1 MGTDP
6 ACRCLPRPASL
17 AILAPMTLDETLK
30 LLAVD
35 RPLPGNDARA
45 CMAPGYR
52 LEPDFFN
59 ASGTWRE
66 AAVLLLLY
74 EVEGSVFFP
83 LMLRPSGGGV
93 HSSQI
98 SLPGGSREAGE
109 SLQDC
114 ALREIAEE
122 LGVESG
128 SVRVLRAL
136 TPLEVPPS
144 RFTVHPFVGVV
155 SARPVFRPEPTEVAA
170 VFEPSLDDVLAADS
184 HEEDLAEYRGS
195 LWRVPFYRLAGQRVW
210 GATAMILAEL
220 EALLRA
226 ELIR

>member
-1 MGTDP
+1 MLLGS
-6 ACRCLPRPASL
+6 CLSRNSL
-17 AILAPMTLDETLK
+17 LDILGSMTIDLVLK
-30 LLAVD
+30 ALSEYH
-35 RPLPGNDARA
+35 PLPGATARA

-74 EVEGSVFFP
+74 EVDGITRFP

-109 SLQDC
+109 SLEDC
-114 ALREIAEE
+114 ALRETAEE

-128 SVRVLRAL
+128 TVRVVRAL
-136 TPLEVPPS
+136 SPLEVPPS
-144 RFTVHPFVGVV
+144 RFTVHPFVGMV
-155 SARPVFRPEPTEVAA
+155 SARPVFRPAPAEVAA
-170 VFEPSLDDVLAADS
+170 VFEPSLDDVLDS
-184 HEEDLAEYRGS
+184 GTHQEDLAEFSGS
-195 LWRVPFYRLAGQRVW
+195 LWRVPYYRLSGQRVW

-220 EALLRA
+220 EAMLRGNP
-226 ELIR
+226 IR

>member
-1 MGTDP
+1 MKMNR
-6 ACRCLPRPASL
+6 AL
-17 AILAPMTLDETLK
+17 AALDEGN
-30 LLAVD
+30 
-35 RPLPGNDARA
+35 PLPGAEARV

-52 LEPDFFN
+52 LEPGFYN
-59 ASGTWRE
+59 AAGAWRE
-66 AAVLLLLY
+66 AAVLVLLY
-74 EVEGSVFFP
+74 EVDGVVRFP

-93 HSSQI
+93 HASQV

-114 ALREIAEE
+114 ALRETAEE

-128 SVRVLRAL
+128 TVRVLGAL

-155 SARPVFRPEPTEVAA
+155 SARPVFRPSPDEVAA
-170 VFEPSLDDVLAADS
+170 LFEPSLDDVLSTGS
-184 HEEDLAEYRGS
+184 HEEDQAEFRGS

-220 EALLRA
+220 EALLRV

>member
-1 MGTDP
+1 MTMNHVLAALREGV
-6 ACRCLPRPASL
+6 PRQEP
-17 AILAPMTLDETLK
+17 
-30 LLAVD
+30 
-35 RPLPGNDARA
+35 DARA

-52 LEPDFFN
+52 LEPDFFM
-59 ASGTWRE
+59 ASGPWRD

-74 EVEGSVFFP
+74 EVDGAVRFP

-114 ALREIAEE
+114 ALRETAEE
-122 LGVESG
+122 LGVDSG
-128 SVRVLRAL
+128 SVRVLGAL
-136 TPLEVPPS
+136 SPLEVPPS
-144 RFTVHPFVGVV
+144 RFTVHPFVGAV
-155 SARPVFRPEPTEVAA
+155 SARPVFRPEPAEVAA

-184 HEEDLAEYRGS
+184 HEEDLAEFRGS

-220 EALLRA
+220 EAILRA
-226 ELIR
+226 DLIR